1 MNKRTKNSNYNQP
14 PMSDGD
20 VVMMLTQ
27 GMTDERLSYN
37 EKGPILTASFT
48 YIIPQRGRTQASE
61 IAVKVYLV
69 TR

>member
-1 MNKRTKNSNYNQP
+1 MNTNNQKRNNNPTPSR
-14 PMSDGD
+14 DGD
-20 VVMMLTQ
+20 VGKMLIQ

-37 EKGPILTASFT
+37 EKAPILTASFT